1 MGLSYRVNPIFQDDF
16 TFSSEGLSKETNLQR
31 TSSFSS
37 GYGSSIGRCG
47 FVLQLFISLWTG
59 KGTIRRGR
67 RARTNSFGN
76 AEIRKELPKEENNE
90 VLLPP
95 SVWPGLGE
103 ETKPKSSVGIMK
115 ERFHLNKINQKMNS
129 KGNSQIVGSLKSLK
143 QFNELNEARSGQKFA
158 EIISKSPRSK
168 EILASQKLLQELES
182 SSDEHDS
189 DEENQDHEQT
199 AVNVPT
205 SKVAIFSAK
214 GGKEI
219 FRSRSKNIQKTQEE
233 SFYCKSHNK
242 GGSISSLDRCNLT
255 AKDIQLQLSPHRLRI
270 DMHPYTFLDQSQSPA
285 MSNRTLSRNPSPS
298 WLLARKHSLTPSHS
312 RYTQLGAAGELGG
325 EGGWYA
331 KSDGNEDL
339 TEKKM
344 KSSSLV
350 FFCKSVCFVLL
361 LAGLVMVV
369 VTVSVFLSK
378 SGRRSV
384 QV

>member
-1 MGLSYRVNPIFQDDF
+1 MLMVLSDRVNPIFQDDY
-16 TFSSEGLSKETNLQR
+16 TFSIEGLSKESNLQR

-67 RARTNSFGN
+67 RARTNSFGTTG
-76 AEIRKELPKEENNE
+76 IHKELPKEEKNE

-103 ETKPKSSVGIMK
+103 ENRPKSSVGIMK

-143 QFNELNEARSGQKFA
+143 QFNELDEARSGQKFA
-158 EIISKSPRSK
+158 KILSKSPRSK

-189 DEENQDHEQT
+189 EEET

-214 GGKEI
+214 GGKES
-219 FRSRSKNIQKTQEE
+219 FRSKSQNIQKNQEE
-233 SFYCKSHNK
+233 SFYCNSNNK
-242 GGSISSLDRCNLT
+242 GGSIGSLDRRNMT
-255 AKDIQLQLSPHRLRI
+255 AKDTQLQLSPHRLRI
-270 DMHPYTFLDQSQSPA
+270 DMHPYTFLDQKQPPA
-285 MSNRTLSRNPSPS
+285 MSNRTPSRNPSPS

-331 KSDGNEDL
+331 KSGGNGDL
-339 TEKKM
+339 SEKKM